1 MTLPDAKGQITA
13 AQTAQREN
21 SPAHAGVAPFPA
33 PNQQGQQD
41 WLCQTAGATA
51 PWGGN
56 APHKV
61 GSAAALI
68 PWPYPRWIAHRGAG
82 KLAPE
87 NTLAAFAAGA
97 SHGYRMFECDAK
109 LSADGTVFLLHD
121 TTLERTSNGL
131 GEAGKQSWQQLAGL
145 DAGSWH
151 SAPFAGE
158 PMPSLEAVALFCLN
172 QGHFLNIE
180 IKPTPGTEAV
190 TGTGVANAAAKLW
203 HNASTPP
210 LLSSFQVVSLRA
222 AKAAQP
228 QLPRA
233 LLLDK
238 LTPDWLAT
246 ALALEC
252 VAVVFN

>member
-1 MTLPDAKGQITA
+1 MTA
-13 AQTAQREN
+13 
-21 SPAHAGVAPFPA
+21 
-33 PNQQGQQD
+33 
-41 WLCQTAGATA
+41 
-51 PWGGN
+51 
-56 APHKV
+56 
-61 GSAAALI
+61 
-68 PWPYPRWIAHRGAG
+68 WPYPRWIAHRGAG

-87 NTLAAFAAGA
+87 NTLAAFEWGA
-97 SHGYRMFECDAK
+97 RHGYRMFECDVK
-109 LSADGTVFLLHD
+109 LSADGTAFLLHD
-121 TTLERTSNGL
+121 ATLERTSNGV
-131 GEAGKQSWQQLAGL
+131 GEAGRQSWQQLAKL

-158 PMPSLEAVALFCLN
+158 PMPSLEAVAHFCLH

-180 IKPTPGTEAV
+180 IKPTPGVEAV
-190 TGTGVANAAAKLW
+190 TGTEVANAAARLW
-203 HNASTPP
+203 QNASTPP
-210 LLSSFQVVSLRA
+210 LLSSFQLASLQA

-252 VAVVFN
+252 VAVVFNYRLWDQHTVDMAKQAGLRTLSYTVNDAAAVQKLLDLGTDGIITDRVDLFTPAA